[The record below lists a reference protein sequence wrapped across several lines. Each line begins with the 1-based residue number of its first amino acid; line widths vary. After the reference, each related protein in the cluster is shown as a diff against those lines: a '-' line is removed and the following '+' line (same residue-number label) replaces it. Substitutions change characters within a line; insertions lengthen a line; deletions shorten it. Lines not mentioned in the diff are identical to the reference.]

1 MRMTR
6 LVEGTSASV
15 RAVHSYRA
23 AMLLVVVGLLLLT
36 ACGAPGR
43 SSVGQP
49 AARPTATLPAK
60 WNGVDLRTGMPTVT
74 PPASLSPRPLPAF
87 SDPRVAYISPD
98 SLLHVV
104 SLDGRMNLAGTPIPL
119 AGFAG
124 EGLWTAGTSPDGRQL
139 AYYEPSQVTT
149 IDAASGMRRA
159 ATLREVGDSSI
170 SWSSGQRY
178 LALRGF
184 GDVLCVNVA
193 TRAAYYTP
201 QDTLALGKIPTLD
214 GPFGWI
220 DATHVAIVQF
230 PDRSSTPGTHGLAT
244 PAPSAGTWVTLSSL
258 DVATNQV
265 RPIVTLRGY
274 GYQGT
279 FSVLP
284 GGRWTLY
291 YDGQDTQEP
300 ITPFTPLAALIDNTT
315 GAVTPL
321 HHLTTLLP
329 QNNISS
335 LLWRPGTTQAIVVG
349 DFGAETSPYML
360 IDALHD
366 TATPITPLGT
376 PEAWSPDG
384 STLIVA
390 SSSQGVNED
399 GAGWNDV
406 GAVGAGP
413 FTLTAVRVGMNG
425 SVSSG
430 VTLTTS
436 AMDIPLLGFVHTA

>member
-1 MRMTR
+1 MAR
-6 LVEGTSASV
+6 LVEEATVSIRSV
-15 RAVHSYRA
+15 MSRRAVA
-23 AMLLVVVGLLLLT
+23 LLVTASLLLLA
-36 ACGAPGR
+36 ACGVTGAGP
-43 SSVGQP
+43 SVGQS
-49 AARPTATLPAK
+49 AAQPKATLPAK
-60 WNGVDLRTGMPTVT
+60 WNGVDPRTGMPTIT

-87 SDPRVAYISPD
+87 SDPRVAYIGLD

-139 AYYEPSQVTT
+139 AYYEHSQVTT
-149 IDAASGMRRA
+149 IDAASGVRDA
-159 ATLREVGDSSI
+159 ATMREVGDSEI
-170 SWSSGQRY
+170 SWSPGQRY

-184 GDVLCVNVA
+184 SDVLCVNVA
-193 TRAAYYTP
+193 SRVTFYTP

-214 GPFGWI
+214 GPYGWI

-244 PAPSAGTWVTLSSL
+244 PAPSAGTWITLSSL

-274 GYQGT
+274 GYQRT
-279 FSVLP
+279 FSVLR
-284 GGRWTLY
+284 GGHWTLY
-291 YDGQDTQEP
+291 YNGQDTQEP
-300 ITPFTPLAALIDNTT
+300 ITPFTPLAALVDNTT

-329 QNNISS
+329 QDTIDS
-335 LLWRPGTTQAIVVG
+335 LLWRPGTTQAIVAG
-349 DFGAETSPYML
+349 EFGQGESPYLL

-366 TATPITPLGT
+366 TATPIALPGT

-390 SSSQGVNED
+390 SSPQGANED
-399 GAGWNDV
+399 SSEWNDV

-425 SVSSG
+425 GISSS